1 MVNENQVIYK
11 FIFASF
17 FILIIIILFVIIQ
30 VIFFFKRQNK
40 ISDQFE
46 KIKINHEKELLIAK
60 LEIQEETFNKISR
73 EIHDNISLGL
83 TLAKLQINNYMVLR
97 AEQNKML
104 STSIDLISKSLVDL
118 NDISKSLDANQLASH
133 GLINALESEIMVL
146 NRSGIYQVQMD
157 IIGESVYL
165 EAEIE
170 LILLRIF
177 QEACN
182 NILKHARATLIQVD
196 MIYEPNWLDM
206 KITDNGRGFDVEET
220 KKRKEIRKMSG
231 LQNFYTRAK
240 LIGAELNITSVKE
253 VGTTIHIKIPIKK
266 EDYAASTH

>member
-1 MVNENQVIYK
+1 MQDENQIIYK

-17 FILIIIILFVIIQ
+17 LIIILIIFFVIIQ
-30 VIFFFKRQNK
+30 VIYFFKRQN
-40 ISDQFE
+40 IINSEIQ
-46 KIKINHEKELLIAK
+46 KINITHEKELLITK

-83 TLAKLQINNYMVLR
+83 TLAKLQINNFMVLHD
-97 AEQNKML
+97 KFDTML

-118 NDISKSLDANQLASH
+118 NDISKSLDGNELASH

-146 NRSGIYQVQMD
+146 NRSGIYQAELEV
-157 IIGESVYL
+157 IGESVYL
-165 EAEIE
+165 DSEIE

-182 NILKHARATLIQVD
+182 NILKHARATRIQVD
-196 MIYEPNWLDM
+196 MIYEPGWLNI
-206 KITDNGRGFDVEET
+206 KITDNGKGFNVEEA
-220 KKRKEIRKMSG
+220 KNKKEIRKMSG
-231 LQNFYTRAK
+231 LNNFYTRAK
-240 LIGAELNITSVKE
+240 IIGAELNITSMSG

-266 EDYAASTH
+266 

>member
-1 MVNENQVIYK
+1 MEKINEEISQFIVSIFLILLGIIVLVVGQ
-11 FIFASF
+11 FIFFA
-17 FILIIIILFVIIQ
+17 
-30 VIFFFKRQNK
+30 KRQKRINIEYK
-40 ISDQFE
+40 I
-46 KIKINHEKELLIAK
+46 INASHEKELLK
-60 LEIQEETFNKISR
+60 TQLEIQEETFNKISR

-83 TLAKLQINNYMVLR
+83 TLAKLQINNYMVLQN
-97 AEQNKML
+97 EQHQTL

-118 NDISKSLDANQLASH
+118 NDISKSLDANQLASY

-146 NRSGIYQVQMD
+146 NRSGIYQVEMD

-182 NILKHARATLIQVD
+182 NILKHARATTIQID
-196 MIYEPNWLDM
+196 MIYEPGWLNM
-206 KITDNGRGFDVEET
+206 KITDNGRGFDVEAT
-220 KKRKEIRKMSG
+220 KNKKEIRKMSG
-231 LQNFYTRAK
+231 LKNFYTRAV

-253 VGTTIHIKIPIKK
+253 VGTTIHIKIPIK
-266 EDYAASTH
+266 

>member
-1 MVNENQVIYK
+1 MVNENQIIYK
-11 FIFASF
+11 FIIASF
-17 FILIIIILFVIIQ
+17 FILIIIISFVITQ

-40 ISDQFE
+40 VSDQFE
-46 KIKINHEKELLIAK
+46 KIKINHEKELLTTK

-83 TLAKLQINNYMVLR
+83 TLAKLQINNYMVLQN
-97 AEQNKML
+97 EQHQTL

-118 NDISKSLDANQLASH
+118 NDISKSLDANQLASY

-146 NRSGIYQVQMD
+146 NRSGIYQVEMD

-182 NILKHARATLIQVD
+182 NILKHARATTIQID
-196 MIYEPNWLDM
+196 MIYEPGWLNM
-206 KITDNGRGFDVEET
+206 KITDNGRGFDVEAT
-220 KKRKEIRKMSG
+220 KNKKEIRKMSG
-231 LQNFYTRAK
+231 LKNFYTRAE

-253 VGTTIHIKIPIKK
+253 VGTTIHIKIPIK
-266 EDYAASTH
+266 